1 MLNTV
6 NIAIISTRG
15 KRVFCY
21 KKIRENDTEFILSKI
36 LLLMFLLYPSFT
48 VKNRFKKWHY

>member
-36 LLLMFLLYPSFT
+36 LL
-48 VKNRFKKWHY
+48 